1 MLLNE
6 DRRYKDWVLFKR
18 VLVHLK
24 PYSSF
29 VALAILL
36 LLVVSILNL
45 AGPYLTKVVIDDH
58 IKVGDMKGLD
68 VIAAVYLSVLVFS
81 FIFQFCQTYLMQVI
95 GQKVMFDL
103 RSMVFAHLHK
113 MSFS

>member
-1 MLLNE
+1 MLENE

-45 AGPYLTKVVIDDH
+45 AGPYLTKVVLPDPISPT
-58 IKVGDMKGLD
+58 LP
-68 VIAAVYLSVLVFS
+68 SVLPQGIVISIFFKTSWFS
-81 FIFQFCQTYLMQVI
+81 P
-95 GQKVMFDL
+95 G
-103 RSMVFAHLHK
+103 
-113 MSFS
+113 